1 MALDQMMTLQHELA
15 LLYCLSTQSC
25 VELAVQANEIQKAI
39 EAHHKIFP
47 VSIQLKSSNWIS
59 RVKVAINLQGR
70 EVGLERDPM
79 KLLND
84 DEENMLI
91 ALLPLKFWKTFMNI
105 QDRRDAQ

>member
-1 MALDQMMTLQHELA
+1 MEL
-15 LLYCLSTQSC
+15 YT
-25 VELAVQANEIQKAI
+25 AVQANEIQKAI

-59 RVKVAINLQGR
+59 RVKVAINLESR

>member
-1 MALDQMMTLQHELA
+1 MALDQIITLQYELA

-39 EAHHKIFP
+39 EARHKIFP

-70 EVGLERDPM
+70 EVGLGRDPM

-105 QDRRDAQ
+105 QDRRDAR